1 MRPSLLDP
9 LFAALT
15 TLSGV
20 GPKLEKLYRRLFA
33 REDQPARVIDLL
45 FHLPTGTVDRRSRPK
60 LADVSPGSVAGVAVA
75 VDRHR
80 PTPPNRPRVP
90 YQVYASDDTGDLILT
105 FFHAKR
111 DYLEKLL
118 PVGERRTVSGTTALY
133 DGMLQM
139 VHPDRVVSEA
149 GLAKLPLVEP
159 VYPLTEGL
167 SLNQLRKAVDGAL
180 AKLPELPEWQDAAF

>member
-20 GPKLEKLYRRLFA
+20 GPKLEKLYRRLFD
-33 REDQPARVIDLL
+33 REDQPARVIALL
-45 FHLPTGTVDRRSRPK
+45 FHPPPGTADRRSRPK
-60 LADVSPGSVAGVAVA
+60 LADVIPGSVATVAVT

-90 YQVYASDDTGDLILT
+90 YQVYASDDTGALILT

-118 PVGERRTVSGTTALY
+118 PVGELRYISGITALY

-149 GLAKLPLVEP
+149 ELDKLPLVEP
-159 VYPLTEGL
+159 RHPRTEGMPLTM
-167 SLNQLRKAVDGAL
+167 
-180 AKLPELPEWQDAAF
+180 AAR